1 MEKLSLEQWLARMQ
15 ALHPKTIDM
24 GFARIAPVYKKL
36 NVAPTCPVFIV
47 TGTNGKGSVCAML
60 ESILRCEGYKVGL
73 YTSPHL
79 VRYNERVR
87 VDGVELSDAQL
98 VQSFEIVEAAR
109 GDVPLT
115 FFEFATLAA
124 FVSFSKANLEAL
136 VLEVGLG
143 GRLDATNL
151 VNADCAVVTSIA
163 LDHMDYL
170 GPTREDIAREK
181 LGVARA
187 GKALVFGE
195 VNPPANVELI
205 VRGLEVL
212 PPPGGEGW
220 GEGAG
225 ANVATS
231 IQEETS
237 RFPNNISP
245 EQTPSPPQSPQSPPP
260 RGEGKSGLYLRRS
273 INYSAVADSAT
284 QWTYCAPDGRKMALP
299 YPTLRGK
306 FQIHNTATALAAL
319 FALKEQ
325 LPVRAGSIREGL
337 LTVEW
342 PGRFQ
347 VLPGRPTVVLD
358 AAHNPHAAL
367 VLDDALSDMGYHPE
381 TIAVFGMLNDKDVAG
396 VVAALKNRVTQ
407 WHVVPTH
414 GARGLSAE
422 KIKETLCA
430 AGVKDKWVTCFPT
443 VEMAYVAAHKNAA
456 ETDRIIVFGSFHIL
470 GEAFDVI
477 ERNRRARA

>member
-1 MEKLSLEQWLARMQ
+1 MNTTRTLQDWLTRIE
-15 ALHPKTIDM
+15 ALHPKSIDM
-24 GFARIAPVYKKL
+24 GLGRIAPVYKKL
-36 NVAPTCPVFIV
+36 NVAPTCPVLIV
-47 TGTNGKGSVCAML
+47 SGTNGKGSVCAML

-79 VRYNERVR
+79 LRYNERVR
-87 VDGVELSDAQL
+87 VDGDELTDAALVEA
-98 VQSFEIVEAAR
+98 FEAVEAAR
-109 GDVPLT
+109 GEASLT

-124 FVSFSKANLEAL
+124 FVSFSRANLDAL

-151 VNADCAVVTSIA
+151 VDADCAVITSIA

-170 GPTREDIAREK
+170 GPTREDIAYAK

-195 VNPPANVELI
+195 VNPPTNVEA
-205 VRGLEVL
+205 VL
-212 PPPGGEGW
+212 QSLDPH
-220 GEGAG
+220 
-225 ANVATS
+225 ATVV
-231 IQEETS
+231 
-237 RFPNNISP
+237 
-245 EQTPSPPQSPQSPPP
+245 PSPQPLS
-260 RGEGKSGLYLRRS
+260 RGERGSLPLAQYLRRS
-273 INYSAVADSAT
+273 IDYSASAIDAT
-284 QWTYCAPDGRKMALP
+284 QWTYTGPDGRKMALP
-299 YPTLRGK
+299 YPALRGK
-306 FQIHNTATALAAL
+306 FQIHNAATALAAL
-319 FALKEQ
+319 YALKEK

-358 AAHNPHAAL
+358 AAHNPHAAA

-381 TIAVFGMLNDKDVAG
+381 TIAVFGMLNDKDIDG
-396 VVAALKNRVTQ
+396 VIAALKNRVTQ

-422 KIKETLCA
+422 KVKEKICA
-430 AGVKDKWVTCFPT
+430 AGIPEKAVTCFDV
-443 VEMAYVAAHKNAA
+443 VETAFAAAHKNAA
-456 ETDRIIVFGSFHIL
+456 ETDRIVVFGSFHIL
-470 GEAFDVI
+470 GEAFEVI

>member
-1 MEKLSLEQWLARMQ
+1 MEKLNLEQWLARIQ

-24 GFARIAPVYKKL
+24 GLERIAPVYKKL
-36 NVAPTCPVFIV
+36 AVTPTCPVFIV

-60 ESILRCEGYKVGL
+60 ESILRCEGYRVGL

-79 VRYNERVR
+79 LRYNERVR
-87 VDGVELSDAQL
+87 VDGVELSDVEL
-98 VQSFEIVEAAR
+98 VESFESTELAR
-109 GDVPLT
+109 GNVSLT

-124 FVSFSKANLEAL
+124 LVSFSKADLDVL
-136 VLEVGLG
+136 ILEVGLG

-151 VNADCAVVTSIA
+151 VDADCAIVTSIA

-170 GPTREDIAREK
+170 GPTREDIAYAK

-187 GKALVFGE
+187 GKALVFGD
-195 VNPPANVELI
+195 VSPPSNVEAI
-205 VRGLEVL
+205 VRGLGLVNS
-212 PPPGGEGW
+212 
-220 GEGAG
+220 A
-225 ANVATS
+225 S
-231 IQEETS
+231 
-237 RFPNNISP
+237 
-245 EQTPSPPQSPQSPPP
+245 PSPLPLSHRE
-260 RGEGKSGLYLRRS
+260 RGSKSGQYLRRN
-273 INYSAVADSAT
+273 IDYSAAAIDAT
-284 QWTYCAPDGRKMALP
+284 QWTYTGPDGRKMALP
-299 YPTLRGK
+299 YPALRGK
-306 FQIHNTATALAAL
+306 FQIHNAATALAAL
-319 FALKEQ
+319 YALKEK

-367 VLDDALSDMGYHPE
+367 VLNEALSDMGYHPE

-396 VVAALKNRVTQ
+396 VVAALKDRVTQ

-414 GARGLSAE
+414 GARGLPAE
-422 KIKETLCA
+422 KVKEIICA
-430 AGVKDKWVTCFPT
+430 AGIKEKHVLCFPT
-443 VEMAYVAAHKNAA
+443 VETAYAAAHKNAA
-456 ETDRIIVFGSFHIL
+456 ENDRIVVFGSFHIL

-477 ERNRRARA
+477 ERNRRART

>member
-1 MEKLSLEQWLARMQ
+1 MEKLSLAHWLTRMQ

-24 GFARIAPVYKKL
+24 GLGRIAPVYKKL
-36 NVAPTCPVFIV
+36 NVTPTCPVFIV

-87 VDGVELSDAQL
+87 VDGRELSDAAL
-98 VQSFEIVEAAR
+98 VESFEAVEAAR
-109 GDVPLT
+109 SDVPLT

-124 FVSFSKANLEAL
+124 FVTFSKAPLDAL
-136 VLEVGLG
+136 ILEVGLG

-151 VNADCAVVTSIA
+151 VDADCAVVTSIA

-181 LGVARA
+181 LGVART

-195 VNPPANVELI
+195 IYPPENVEGI
-205 VRGLEVL
+205 TRGLGFHAY
-212 PPPGGEGW
+212 PKG
-220 GEGAG
+220 
-225 ANVATS
+225 T
-231 IQEETS
+231 ETH
-237 RFPNNISP
+237 
-245 EQTPSPPQSPQSPPP
+245 
-260 RGEGKSGLYLRRS
+260 GVYLRRGKG
-273 INYSAVADSAT
+273 YLATATDAT
-284 QWTYCAPDGRKMALP
+284 QWTYTAPDGRKMALP
-299 YPTLRGK
+299 YPALRGK
-306 FQIHNTATALAAL
+306 FQIHNAATALAAL
-319 FALKEQ
+319 YALKEK
-325 LPVRAGSIREGL
+325 LPARAGSIREGL

-396 VVAALKNRVTQ
+396 VVAALKARVTQ

-422 KIKETLCA
+422 KIKLALCA
-430 AGVKDKWVTCFPT
+430 VGVNEKSITCFES
-443 VEMAYVAAHKNAA
+443 VETAYVAAHKNAA
-456 ETDRIIVFGSFHIL
+456 ETDRILVFGSFHIL
-470 GEAFDVI
+470 GEAFEVI